1 MSETT
6 KSNKTKHLDIKL
18 LDKELRVACPEEE
31 RGELLDAVAYLDK
44 KMREIRD
51 AGKIASTERIAL
63 MAALNITH
71 ELLKTKVG
79 RGFDLA
85 DFARRMDTMQAAID
99 TALAEQEKLF

>member
-1 MSETT
+1 MSGAT
-6 KSNKTKHLDIKL
+6 KTLDIKL
-18 LDKELRVACPEEE
+18 LDRELRVACPEEE

-51 AGKIASTERIAL
+51 AGKIASVERIAL

-71 ELLKTKVG
+71 ELLSVKIG

-85 DFARRMDTMQAAID
+85 DFKRRISAMETAISE
-99 TALAEQEKLF
+99 ALAEQDTLF

>member
-1 MSETT
+1 MSDAI
-6 KSNKTKHLDIKL
+6 KTLDIKL
-18 LDKELRVACPEEE
+18 LDRELRVACPENE
-31 RGELLDAVAYLDK
+31 RGELLDAVAFLDK

-51 AGKIASTERIAL
+51 AGKIASVERIAL

-85 DFARRMDTMQAAID
+85 EFARRMDTMQAAID
-99 TALAEQEKLF
+99 TAIAEQDTLF